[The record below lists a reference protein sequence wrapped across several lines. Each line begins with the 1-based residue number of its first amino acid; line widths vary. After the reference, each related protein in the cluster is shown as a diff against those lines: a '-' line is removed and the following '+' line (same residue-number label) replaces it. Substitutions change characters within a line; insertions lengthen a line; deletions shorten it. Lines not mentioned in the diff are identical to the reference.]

1 MNLSLRTLGALFL
14 LGTLTL
20 SCHKKID
27 PEKTPIEGNSLVLEF
42 ATPIKFVMSVKIDG
56 VEVPIRYS
64 GGNRV
69 LHVRNIKP
77 GVHNF
82 NIHSISY
89 VFGPE
94 FQPFEVSADRGAYFY
109 IQARKYRSAV
119 PKERSQVSIR
129 AYRRKLKDEGIEAGE
144 AKPGELYA
152 YFDD

>member
-1 MNLSLRTLGALFL
+1 MNLYLRHFGALLL
-14 LGTLTL
+14 LGTLVVG
-20 SCHKKID
+20 CHKKID
-27 PEKTPIEGNSLVLEF
+27 PEANPIEGNTLVLEF
-42 ATPIKFVMSVKIDG
+42 ATPIKYVMSVKIDG

-69 LHVRNIKP
+69 LKIKNVKS

-82 NIHSISY
+82 NVHSISY

-94 FQPFEVSADRGAYFY
+94 FQPFEVSAEKGAYFY

-119 PKERSQVSIR
+119 PKERAQVSLR
-129 AYRRKLKDEGIEAGE
+129 AYRRKLKDEGIQAGE

-152 YFDD
+152 FFDD

>member
-1 MNLSLRTLGALFL
+1 MNVYLRTLGALFL
-14 LGTLTL
+14 LGSLTL

-27 PEKTPIEGNSLVLEF
+27 PDKNPIDGNTLVLEF

-69 LHVRNIKP
+69 LHIKNIKP

-82 NIHSISY
+82 NVHSISY

-94 FQPFEVSADRGAYFY
+94 FQPFEVSADKGAYFY
-109 IQARKYRSAV
+109 LQARKYRSAV
-119 PKERSQVSIR
+119 PKERAQVSIR
-129 AYRRKLKDEGIEAGE
+129 AYRKKLKDEGIQAGE
-144 AKPGELYA
+144 NKTGELYA
-152 YFDD
+152 FFND

>member
-1 MNLSLRTLGALFL
+1 MNVFLRFTGALFL
-14 LGTLTL
+14 LSAVTL

-27 PEKTPIEGNSLVLEF
+27 PEVTPIPGNTLVLEF
-42 ATPIKFVMSVKIDG
+42 ATPIKYVMSVKVDG
-56 VEVPIRYS
+56 VEVPIRYT

-69 LHVRNIKP
+69 LHVKNVKP

-94 FQPFEVSADRGAYFY
+94 FQPFEVTTEKGAYFY

-144 AKPGELYA
+144 AKNDGLYA